1 MGAVWGPNTVLG
13 SMLQTLGRRPAAWK
27 LLLSVKMRGGGGL
40 GMVPASQGDGGEQT
54 DDYQNQ
60 PVWLASFL
68 RLGLSCALGI
78 CGPPAGREK
87 ANAPPCLAITCVLLE
102 R

>member
-54 DDYQNQ
+54 DDYQR
-60 PVWLASFL
+60 PACLVGIVPEAGSELCLRDLWPASREREGKRPTLPGHHL
-68 RLGLSCALGI
+68 R
-78 CGPPAGREK
+78 PA
-87 ANAPPCLAITCVLLE
+87 
-102 R
+102 